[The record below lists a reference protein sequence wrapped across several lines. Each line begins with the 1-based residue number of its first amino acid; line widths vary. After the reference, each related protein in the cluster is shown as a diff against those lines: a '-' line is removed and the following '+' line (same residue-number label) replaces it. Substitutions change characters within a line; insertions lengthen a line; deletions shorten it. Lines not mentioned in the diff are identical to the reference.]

1 MRLIIVSG
9 ISGSGKSVA
18 LDRLEDLGYYCI
30 DNIPAQLLKVFVG
43 DVIEQ
48 GRSGYESIA
57 VGIDA
62 RNRTEDLKAIPDV
75 VRELKQT
82 GIACEVLYLTADDEV
97 LMKRYSETR
106 RPHPL
111 GRGGGSLRDS
121 ITLERDLLSPMAEH
135 ADLVIDTSRTGV
147 HDLRDRV
154 RVLVQGDSDNRITL
168 LFESF
173 GFKYGVPKDA
183 DFMFDLRCLPNPY
196 WDASL
201 RAMSGLDQ
209 PVADFLASQEQTARM
224 ISDLIAFLER
234 WLPEFSKSDRSY
246 VTVALGC
253 TGGQHRSVYVAE
265 QLAAHFRAGSAQV
278 EVLHSELTS
287 RT

>member
-18 LDRLEDLGYYCI
+18 LARLEDLGYYCI
-30 DNIPAQLLKVFVG
+30 DNIPAQLLKVFVE

-48 GRSGYESIA
+48 ERTGYGSIA

-62 RNRTEDLKAIPDV
+62 RNRPEDLEAIPDV
-75 VRELKQT
+75 VAELKKAGVT
-82 GIACEVLYLTADDEV
+82 CEVLYLTADDEILV
-97 LMKRYSETR
+97 KRYSETR

-111 GRGGGSLRDS
+111 GRESGSLRDA
-121 ITLERDLLSPMAEH
+121 IALERELLSPMAEH
-135 ADLVIDTSRTGV
+135 ADLVIDTSRVGV
-147 HDLRDRV
+147 HELRDRV
-154 RVLVQGDSDNRITL
+154 RVLVHDERDDQVTL

-196 WDASL
+196 WESSL
-201 RAMSGLDQ
+201 RAMTGLDR
-209 PVADFLASQEQTARM
+209 PVAEFLSSQEQTGRM
-224 ISDLIAFLER
+224 IGDLIAFLER

-246 VTVALGC
+246 ITVALGC
-253 TGGQHRSVYVAE
+253 TGGQHRSVFVTE
-265 QLAAHFRAGSAQV
+265 RLAAHFRQGSTKV
-278 EVLHSELTS
+278 EVRHSELPDRS
-287 RT
+287 